1 MSIIAPFDGEV
12 LYVDN
17 QPGDVVSTGANAVN
31 MANLDHLYV
40 ETQVDES
47 DIANVK
53 IGDPVTATLDA
64 VPGLTLTGKVPAV
77 NPVGTVV
84 SGLVKYTVRIDLDKA
99 DKDLSL
105 PLGATVNATVQVNPP
120 SASLAVPVTA
130 IQNDSR
136 GEYVWVI
143 RNGSP
148 RRVDVVGGQIVGD
161 LVAVTGNLKEGELV
175 QLGQVNN
182 SNIGGG
188 GFRLFGGGR
197 GG

>member
-1 MSIIAPFDGEV
+1 
-12 LYVDN
+12 
-17 QPGDVVSTGANAVN
+17 
-31 MANLDHLYV
+31 MADLDHLYV

-53 IGDPVTATLDA
+53 IGDLVTATLDA
-64 VPGLTLTGKVPAV
+64 VPGLTLTGKVAAV

-105 PLGATVNATVQVNPP
+105 PLGATINATVQVNPP

-143 RNGSP
+143 RNGSL